1 MGNGLDAVMLANS
14 VSIVLLEHLTSH
26 MFATLCDLCLVCV
39 SFWCWWIA
47 SLVLNGYITI
57 IKYCPADISETHT
70 HIHTF
75 TERGHAVRRKEK
87 KEEDRIIITITMPLI
102 QNPTEAI

>member
-57 IKYCPADISETHT
+57 IKYCPADISEIHT
-70 HIHTF
+70 HTF
-75 TERGHAVRRKEK
+75 TERGHAVRRREK